1 MLPLEVNRDPR
12 FPPHEQVAAEI
23 RRAIAEGE
31 AAEGERLPPAV
42 DLAAVLG
49 VNKNTVIRAL
59 HILRDEGLLDFARG
73 RGVRVVGTPQQS
85 VVVTRINEFFGLRP
99 ATGLPPRGSC
109 GDHPNSRLEMI
120 QVDGKRCLSRRT
132 SDTVQTLEGSSRQCK
147 VAVLLYRVSDTS

>member
-85 VVVTRINEFFGLRP
+85 VVVTRINEFLDFARQQGYRREEVVAIIQTQGLR
-99 ATGLPPRGSC
+99 
-109 GDHPNSRLEMI
+109 
-120 QVDGKRCLSRRT
+120 
-132 SDTVQTLEGSSRQCK
+132 
-147 VAVLLYRVSDTS
+147 